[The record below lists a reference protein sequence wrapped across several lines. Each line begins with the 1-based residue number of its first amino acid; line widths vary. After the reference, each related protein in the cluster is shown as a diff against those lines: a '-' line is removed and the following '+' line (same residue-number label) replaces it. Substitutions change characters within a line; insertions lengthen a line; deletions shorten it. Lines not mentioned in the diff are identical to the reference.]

1 MVDCWKSNRFEYPE
15 LEEMFIINMAHH
27 NNNPELLARELE
39 STLRNSRFC
48 KNVLLYNAHLS
59 FVYILKRPVTMDL
72 WIFHVIF

>member
-48 KNVLLYNAHLS
+48 LFCYQTCIKVLCIY
-59 FVYILKRPVTMDL
+59 
-72 WIFHVIF
+72 

>member
-48 KNVLLYNAHLS
+48 AICYQTCIKVLCIY
-59 FVYILKRPVTMDL
+59 
-72 WIFHVIF
+72 